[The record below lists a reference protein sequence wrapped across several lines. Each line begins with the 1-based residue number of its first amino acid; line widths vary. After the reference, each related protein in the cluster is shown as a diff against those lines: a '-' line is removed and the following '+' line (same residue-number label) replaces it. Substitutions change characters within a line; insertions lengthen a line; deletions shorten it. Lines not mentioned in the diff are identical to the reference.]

1 MNWILG
7 AKERGHRAYCRVD
20 DEKLRAKAR
29 LLPEDGVPPEII
41 HCLPSDNTLDKIQM
55 QKAATPVEGLRHES
69 SVGKAFEVQRPL
81 AVVLE
86 RSGNDAMDVNA
97 RSVNAMNALMSDLAR
112 HQHHPQYKDPNT
124 AILEK
129 QIPEVAQTLVKNCIL
144 SLCAA
149 KLDASD
155 LHAFRCVSRSS
166 SCSCAY
172 NADDKPHVRAIKLQL
187 ELKSLCDGG
196 DVLLHRYV
204 ATTGRS
210 MENQFEPWYFG
221 VAFAFCFKFCVGMPD
236 MPAWSKIP
244 RHRRG
249 DDAPRVELAEW
260 VRLISRRV
268 EQQLRRD
275 WFWDSPWAMC
285 CSGAR

>member
-1 MNWILG
+1 
-7 AKERGHRAYCRVD
+7 
-20 DEKLRAKAR
+20 
-29 LLPEDGVPPEII
+29 
-41 HCLPSDNTLDKIQM
+41 M
-55 QKAATPVEGLRHES
+55 QKAATPVEGLRDEAD
-69 SVGKAFEVQRPL
+69 VGKAFEVQRPL

-86 RSGNDAMDVNA
+86 RSGSDAVDVNA
-97 RSVNAMNALMSDLAR
+97 RRVNAMNALMSDLGKDR
-112 HQHHPQYKDPNT
+112 LHPGYKDPST

-129 QIPEVAQTLVKNCIL
+129 QNPEIARSLVKNCML

-149 KLDASD
+149 NLDASD
-155 LHAFRCVSRSS
+155 LRAFRCASRSS
-166 SCSCAY
+166 SCTLPY
-172 NADDKPHVRAIKLQL
+172 NADEAPHVRALKLQL
-187 ELKSLCDGG
+187 ELRSLCDGG
-196 DVLLHRYV
+196 DVLLQRYV

-236 MPAWSKIP
+236 MPSWSKIP
-244 RHRRG
+244 RHRRA

-275 WFWDSPWAMC
+275 WLLGFKGSCRTNTRIRHA
-285 CSGAR
+285 